1 MQLKEMDFAN
11 IYLGKEIYITGPNTS
26 PNPTV
31 VNSPLAQ
38 KLKDLCEEEHKL
50 TGEIE
55 FWVAFEDVRYRVS
68 LIDTIKEKVFAC
80 RKMPDKVKM
89 LTDLGIYDGYT
100 NLLLQPNL
108 TGLVI
113 IAGEF
118 GHGKTWTASG
128 MLAERLHNCGGVAVT
143 LEDPIEMPLNGH
155 HGQGIC
161 YQTEVKKNQFG
172 AAMHRAARWA
182 PDIIYV
188 SELRD
193 ADTVTEAL
201 RAGVNGKLVLAT
213 MHADKP
219 ISALERVFNY
229 ANGYAGGADDV
240 ANLMASAISYVV
252 HQKLVKEGERIIPK
266 LTPLSFI
273 GDGSTTVKNLV
284 KERKW
289 AQLIS
294 EINHQTNNHRINA
307 RQGMS

>member
-1 MQLKEMDFAN
+1 MGFNEIDFAN
-11 IYLGKEIYITGPNTS
+11 VYLGEQVYVTGPKVT

-31 VNSPLAQ
+31 IDA
-38 KLKDLCEEEHKL
+38 DLTKELQTLCTEKYDL
-50 TGEIE
+50 TGKNE
-55 FWVAFEDVRYRVS
+55 FMVEFEGVRFRAS

-89 LTDLGIYDGYT
+89 LTELGIYDGYT
-100 NLLLQPNL
+100 DLFLQPNL
-108 TGLVI
+108 TGLVV

-143 LEDPIEMPLNGH
+143 LEDPIEMPLNGL

-161 YQTEVKKNQFG
+161 YQTEVEKNEFG
-172 AAMHRAARWA
+172 SAMHRAARWA

-193 ADTVTEAL
+193 SDTVTEAL
-201 RAGVNGKLVLAT
+201 RAAINGKLVITT
-213 MHADKP
+213 MHADSP

-240 ANLMASAISYVV
+240 SSLMASAFSFVV
-252 HQKLVKEGERIIPK
+252 HQELAKEGEQIVPR

-273 GDGSTTVKNLV
+273 GDDLISVKSLV

-289 AQLIS
+289 SQLKT
-294 EINHQTNNHRINA
+294 EINRQINGFSQ
-307 RQGMS
+307 RQGSG